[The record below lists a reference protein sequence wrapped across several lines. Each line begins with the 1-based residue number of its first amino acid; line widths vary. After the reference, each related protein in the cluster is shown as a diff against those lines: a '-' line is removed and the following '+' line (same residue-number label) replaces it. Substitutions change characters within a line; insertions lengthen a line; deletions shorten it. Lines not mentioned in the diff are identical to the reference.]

1 MNNQHVPEHDDEK
14 DRKLRERWEA
24 SIERGNDN
32 SGGEASN
39 EDDNQD
45 QLFSDVERQRL
56 RHMGL
61 M

>member
-1 MNNQHVPEHDDEK
+1 MSNEHVPEHDDEK
-14 DRKLRERWEA
+14 DRELRERWEA

-56 RHMGL
+56 RNMGL